1 MKANSAP
8 PQTIDEY
15 IALFPAEVRAI
26 LEKVRATIQKAAPG
40 AEEAIKYQ
48 LPTFVLHGTLVH
60 FGAFKEH
67 IGFYALPSGTAEFQA
82 ELAAYESGKG
92 SVRFPLHRKIP
103 YRLITRIVKF
113 RVRENVAKTAAKR
126 PKKAR

>member
-26 LEKVRATIQKAAPG
+26 LEKVRATVQKAAPG

-60 FGAFKEH
+60 FGAFNEH
-67 IGFYALPSGTAEFQA
+67 IGFYALPSGTAEFQP

-103 YRLITRIVKF
+103 YSLITRIVKF
-113 RVRENVAKTAAKR
+113 RVRENVAQTASKR